1 MMRMQDRLQ
10 NMCSVLARPYGRTVM
25 SPNSSRLVHRIMGGL
40 DLLIDFA
47 TLGEYG
53 LQELPADG
61 PGCEGIGRRRVAP
74 TKPEGAVPTGWE
86 ALAPARRGSLR
97 AHPRLRRR
105 DRRTPATLA

>member
-1 MMRMQDRLQ
+1 MQDRLQ
-10 NMCSVLARPYGRTVM
+10 NTRSVLARPYGPHVM
-25 SPNSSRLVHRIMGGL
+25 SPNSRRLVHRMMGGL

-61 PGCEGIGRRRVAP
+61 PGCEGIGRTRVAP
-74 TKPEGAVPTGWE
+74 TTSRCAAPTGWE

-97 AHPRLRRR
+97 
-105 DRRTPATLA
+105 

>member
-1 MMRMQDRLQ
+1 MQDRLQ

-25 SPNSSRLVHRIMGGL
+25 SPNSRRLVHRIMGGL

-61 PGCEGIGRRRVAP
+61 PGCEGIGRQRVAS
-74 TKPEGAVPTGWE
+74 TKPRGAAPTGWE

-97 AHPRLRRR
+97 DHRRSGSR
-105 DRRTPATLA
+105 DRRPTAAL